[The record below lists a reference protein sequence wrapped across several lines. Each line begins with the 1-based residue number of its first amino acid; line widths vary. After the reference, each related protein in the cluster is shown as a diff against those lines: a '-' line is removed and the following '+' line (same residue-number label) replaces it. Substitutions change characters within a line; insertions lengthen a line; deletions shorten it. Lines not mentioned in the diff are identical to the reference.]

1 MTRTKELIMKPEI
14 LQLNPILVPS
24 INEKLDELY
33 TVRRYYEQ
41 EDKEAYVREIG
52 KTIRGVITGG
62 HTGISQAL
70 MAQLPSLEIVAV
82 NGVGTDAVDLA
93 YARERRI
100 PVTGT
105 FGALTEDVADMAI
118 GLLIAACRNISTVDR
133 FVRQGMWPKYPQPG
147 AIPLAR
153 RFSAM
158 DVGIVGMGRVGR
170 AVAIRASAFGCR
182 IRYTDLQQ
190 IEGLPYDFVGELRQL
205 AEQSDV
211 LVLCA
216 AADKAE
222 GIINAEIL
230 NALGEGGYLV
240 NVARGRLVKED
251 DLVEALQS
259 GRIAG
264 AGLDVFV
271 DEPHVPKALLE
282 MDNVVLQAHRA
293 SATMESRTAMGEMVL
308 TSLADAFAGRRVEN
322 SLTT

>member
-1 MTRTKELIMKPEI
+1 MKPEI

-24 INEKLDELY
+24 INEKLDALY

-41 EDKEAYVREIG
+41 ENKDAYIREIG
-52 KTIRGVITGG
+52 HTIRGVITGG
-62 HTGISQAL
+62 HTGISRTL
-70 MAQLPSLEIVAV
+70 MEQLPSLQIIAV

-93 YARERRI
+93 YARERRV

-118 GLLIAACRNISTVDR
+118 GLLIATCRNICAVDR
-133 FVRQGMWPKYPQPG
+133 FVRQGMWVKYPQPG

-153 RFSAM
+153 RFSEM
-158 DVGIVGMGRVGR
+158 EVGIVGMGRVGR
-170 AVAIRASAFGCR
+170 AVALRASAFGCK
-182 IRYTDLQQ
+182 IRYTDLKP
-190 IEGLPYDFVGELRQL
+190 IDGLPYDFVGDLKQL
-205 AEQSDV
+205 AEQSNV

-230 NALGEGGYLV
+230 SALGQDGYLV
-240 NVARGRLVKED
+240 NIARGRLVKED
-251 DLVEALQS
+251 DLVEALYS

-293 SATMESRTAMGEMVL
+293 SATVESRTAMGEMVL
-308 TSLADAFAGRRVEN
+308 ASLADALAGRKVEN

>member
-1 MTRTKELIMKPEI
+1 MKPEI
-14 LQLNPILVPS
+14 LQLNPILVPA
-24 INEKLDELY
+24 INEALEALY
-33 TVRRYYEQ
+33 IVRRYYEQ
-41 EDKEAYVREIG
+41 ENKEAYIREVG
-52 KTIRGVITGG
+52 KNIRGVITGG
-62 HTGISQAL
+62 HTGISRAL
-70 MAQLPSLEIVAV
+70 MEQLPALEIVAV

-105 FGALTEDVADMAI
+105 FGALTEDVADMAL
-118 GLLIAACRNISTVDR
+118 GLLIATCRNICTVDR
-133 FVRQGMWPKYPQPG
+133 FVREGMWVKYPQPG

-153 RFSAM
+153 RFSDM
-158 DVGIVGMGRVGR
+158 EVGIVGMGRVGR
-170 AVAIRASAFGCR
+170 AVAKRVSAFGCK
-182 IRYTDLQQ
+182 IRYTDLQL
-190 IEGLPYDFVGELRQL
+190 IDGLPYDFVSDLKQL
-205 AEQSDV
+205 AEQSDA
-211 LVLCA
+211 LILCA

-230 NALGEGGYLV
+230 TALGKDGYLV
-240 NVARGRLVKED
+240 NIARGRLVKEG

-264 AGLDVFV
+264 AGLDVFA

-293 SATMESRTAMGEMVL
+293 SATNESRTAMGEMVL
-308 TSLADAFAGRRVEN
+308 ASLAEALAGRRVEA